1 MNFIEDKNREYKSLR
16 KVIGKQAKLSEIA
29 EGCVAFAN
37 AQGGIFIVGIEDKES
52 EPPKDQTIDIEEMNK
67 AISRLRSLT
76 DSVGITN
83 CDVITHANGGEYF
96 TFRVMPSTRTIAVTS
111 SGKVFM
117 RLEDNS
123 VPITGEDLTTLAAEK
138 SAFQWELVSTKITI
152 DVADKEAIGKFISDI
167 KSSPKVSDFIKEK
180 DEIEILK
187 FYQLVDDYNS
197 LTNLGVLWLGTPS
210 QRARISY
217 PITVQYIVYN
227 ANGEKIRKESWHFH
241 QFTPKELL
249 TDIKNKAI
257 ELTYST
263 EVASGLFRKLY
274 PNYPEEAV
282 RELLL
287 NAVAH
292 KKYTISGDIFIE
304 VFSDKLVITNP
315 GGLPFGVTSNNI
327 LHARERRNP
336 HLIQTLHDTDLMEG
350 EGSGY
355 DKVYDE
361 LAKQAKHMP
370 IVESDINKVSV
381 TLSSTIVN
389 EEALAILN
397 YVENQYSLTRKES
410 ITFGLIATEQKIS
423 ATELSKKLQLDSH
436 DKARSWIGTLIT
448 KGIIITRG
456 VKKGVDYMINP
467 EMLSASKLN
476 IKPTLKTIEPH
487 RLEALVYED
496 VKLNGASSVTEISS
510 RIPEVERDEIQKVVY
525 KLRKKGDFDITG
537 AYRDRKYLV
546 SKKK

>member
-1 MNFIEDKNREYKSLR
+1 MNFIENKNTEYKSLR
-16 KVIGKQAKLSEIA
+16 KVIGQKANLSEIA

-37 AQGGIFIVGIEDKES
+37 AQGGTFIIGIEDKES
-52 EPPKDQTIDIEEMNK
+52 EPPQDQIIDIKAMNK
-67 AISRLRSLT
+67 AVSRLRSLT

-83 CDVITHANGGEYF
+83 CDIVAHANGGEYF
-96 TFRVMPSTRTIAVTS
+96 TFKVLPSTRTIAVTS

-117 RLEDNS
+117 RLEDCS

-138 SAFQWELVSTKITI
+138 SAFQWELVSTKIPI
-152 DVADKEAIGKFISDI
+152 NIADRIAITKFIRDI
-167 KSSPKVSDFIKEK
+167 RTSPKVSDFIKEK
-180 DEIEILK
+180 DDTEILK
-187 FYQLVDDYNS
+187 FYQLLDDYSN

-227 ANGEKIRKESWHFH
+227 ENGDKIRKESWHFH
-241 QFTPKELL
+241 QFSPKELL
-249 TDIKNKAI
+249 SDIKNKAI

-263 EVASGLFRKLY
+263 EVSLGLFRRLY

-304 VFSDKLVITNP
+304 VFSNKLVITNP

-355 DKVYDE
+355 DKIYDE
-361 LAKQAKHMP
+361 LAKQAKQMP

-381 TLSSTIVN
+381 TLSSIIVN
-389 EEALAILN
+389 EDALAILN
-397 YVENQYSLTRKES
+397 FVENHYTLTRRES
-410 ITFGLIATEQKIS
+410 ITFGIIATEQKIS
-423 ATELSKKLQLDSH
+423 ATDLSNKLQLYNH
-436 DKARSWIGTLIT
+436 DKARNWIGSLIT

-456 VKKGVDYMINP
+456 IKKGVEYLVNP
-467 EMLSASKLN
+467 EMLAASKLN

-487 RLEALVYED
+487 RLEALIYED
-496 VKLNGASSVTEISS
+496 IRINGASSISEIAS
-510 RIPEVERDEIQKVVY
+510 RIPEVQRDEIQKVVY
-525 KLRKKGDFDITG
+525 RLSKIGDLNISG
-537 AYRDRKYLV
+537 ANKNRRYTV

>member
-263 EVASGLFRKLY
+263 EVASG
-274 PNYPEEAV
+274 
-282 RELLL
+282 
-287 NAVAH
+287 
-292 KKYTISGDIFIE
+292 
-304 VFSDKLVITNP
+304 
-315 GGLPFGVTSNNI
+315 
-327 LHARERRNP
+327 
-336 HLIQTLHDTDLMEG
+336 
-350 EGSGY
+350 
-355 DKVYDE
+355 
-361 LAKQAKHMP
+361 
-370 IVESDINKVSV
+370 
-381 TLSSTIVN
+381 
-389 EEALAILN
+389 
-397 YVENQYSLTRKES
+397 
-410 ITFGLIATEQKIS
+410 
-423 ATELSKKLQLDSH
+423 
-436 DKARSWIGTLIT
+436 
-448 KGIIITRG
+448 
-456 VKKGVDYMINP
+456 
-467 EMLSASKLN
+467 
-476 IKPTLKTIEPH
+476 
-487 RLEALVYED
+487 
-496 VKLNGASSVTEISS
+496 
-510 RIPEVERDEIQKVVY
+510 
-525 KLRKKGDFDITG
+525 
-537 AYRDRKYLV
+537 
-546 SKKK
+546 